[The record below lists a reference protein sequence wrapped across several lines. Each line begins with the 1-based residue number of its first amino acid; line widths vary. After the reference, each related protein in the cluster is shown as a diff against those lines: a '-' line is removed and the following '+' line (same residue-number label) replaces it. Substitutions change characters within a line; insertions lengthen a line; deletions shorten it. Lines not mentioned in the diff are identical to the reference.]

1 MTDDLIKMVGLFF
14 VVLLFIYLAVKAMK
28 LHFQVVE
35 GLTNNTSSE
44 SATSSSST
52 SSSSSSNSGEAG
64 NAASYAA
71 AIKARSIQIQ
81 DGLLVDKYR
90 SDYENIL
97 INMDDHLNLLA
108 LNEALNLKKDGPEHH
123 AGIARINAYHN
134 ARTNLNQS
142 MKFLDSQ

>member
-1 MTDDLIKMVGLFF
+1 MKEDLFKMIGLFF
-14 VVLLFIYLAVKAMK
+14 AVLFLVYLAVKGMK

-35 GLTNNTSSE
+35 GLTNK
-44 SATSSSST
+44 SANENKKDDSY
-52 SSSSSSNSGEAG
+52 GEAG
-64 NAASYAA
+64 DAASYAA

-81 DGLLVDKYR
+81 DGLLIDKYR

-108 LNEALNLKKDGPEHH
+108 LKEALNLKKDGPEHH
-123 AGIARINAYHN
+123 EGIARINAYHN
-134 ARTNLNQS
+134 ARTNLNHS

>member
-1 MTDDLIKMVGLFF
+1 MTDDLLKIIGLFF

-44 SATSSSST
+44 SATSSSS
-52 SSSSSSNSGEAG
+52 SSTSSNSGEAG